1 MNENNEIHKMKLVEK
16 RKTLKFNRN
25 CDIKERLLNFSLF
38 LEETLWSA
46 QEFHMN
52 QEYIAQDVQI
62 IARQ

>member
-1 MNENNEIHKMKLVEK
+1 MRENNKIHKIKWVKK
-16 RKTLKFNRN
+16 RKTLKFNKN
-25 CDIKERLLNFSLF
+25 CDIKEKLLNFLSF

-52 QEYIAQDVQI
+52 QEYTAQDVQI